1 MTAEKDHLVP
11 NSDLERKIRTSV
23 SERFPLA
30 LIGDIDTG
38 HFYKSHCMEITLD
51 NHGKIDILEHCQ
63 GNENYARRFE
73 IELFCNGK
81 SVFSAG
87 YLTSDTAGYE
97 EKVVEQIEDA
107 IANYYFLCVD
117 ENTKLEWS

>member
-1 MTAEKDHLVP
+1 MSKKDHLVP
-11 NSDLERKIRTSV
+11 NGDLEQKIRTSV
-23 SERFPLA
+23 LERFPLA
-30 LIGDIDTG
+30 LIGDIEPG

-51 NHGKIDILEHCQ
+51 NHGKIKILEHCQ

-81 SVFSAG
+81 SVSSAG
-87 YLTSDTAGYE
+87 YLTSDVAMYE
-97 EKVVEQIEDA
+97 EKVVKQIEEM
-107 IANYYFLCVD
+107 IVNYYFLCVD